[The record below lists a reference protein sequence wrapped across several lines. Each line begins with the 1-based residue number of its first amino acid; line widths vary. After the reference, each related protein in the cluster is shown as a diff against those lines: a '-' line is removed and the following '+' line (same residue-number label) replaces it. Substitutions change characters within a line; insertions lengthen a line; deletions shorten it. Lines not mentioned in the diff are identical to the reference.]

1 MAIGTNSAR
10 LLAHDHVF
18 RVRDQRE
25 EDWRM
30 TGAKLRH
37 QREGVLASGSR
48 QMWSVGDW
56 LMAGEDD
63 VFRRMKKQTIRKW
76 AAEITGYSQHTLVM
90 AVSVARKIDPTARVD
105 GLSWWHH
112 LAVARLPKDDQARW
126 LCQAAE
132 LGWSVRELRTRLA
145 RSGHT
150 SSRSRP
156 RRGELLIK
164 QVVALRP
171 GEVEE
176 HLLAQLHDWL
186 DEQRR
191 NRRLPVAGPPA
202 AAG

>member
-1 MAIGTNSAR
+1 MAIGTDSAR
-10 LLAHDHVF
+10 LLSHDRLF
-18 RVRDQRE
+18 RVGDQRE
-25 EDWRM
+25 EEWRM
-30 TGAKLRH
+30 TGARLRH

-56 LMAGEDD
+56 LMSGEDD
-63 VFRRMKKQTIRKW
+63 VFKRVKRQTIRKW
-76 AAEITGYSQHTLVM
+76 AAEITGYSQHTLAM
-90 AVSVARKIDPTARVD
+90 AVSVARKVDPTVRVD

-112 LAVARLPKDDQARW
+112 LTVARLPSAEQAHW

-132 LGWSVRELRTRLA
+132 RGWSVRELRARLA
-145 RSGHT
+145 RSGCA

-164 QVVALRP
+164 QVVALGP

-186 DEQRR
+186 ERQRQD
-191 NRRLPVAGPPA
+191 RRVPAAGPPA
-202 AAG
+202 AG